1 MMGAVIG
8 LMLSGALLC
17 IGGCVYFIRFDKE
30 LRKEE
35 IEHKK
40 EFEIENTSA
49 DDLIAGSHSADR
61 HKRNKDKLR
70 REFRDDTDKLLDDFL
85 RRANKTS
92 GCTDTRSGRTEN

>member
-8 LMLSGALLC
+8 LMLSGTLLC
-17 IGGCVYFIRFDKE
+17 IVGCVYFIQRDKE

-35 IEHKK
+35 TEHKK

-49 DDLIAGSHSADR
+49 DDLIAGSHSAER

-70 REFRDDTDKLLDDFL
+70 REFRADADKLLDDFL
-85 RRANKTS
+85 RRANKAS
-92 GCTDTRSGRTEN
+92 GCTNPESGRTEN